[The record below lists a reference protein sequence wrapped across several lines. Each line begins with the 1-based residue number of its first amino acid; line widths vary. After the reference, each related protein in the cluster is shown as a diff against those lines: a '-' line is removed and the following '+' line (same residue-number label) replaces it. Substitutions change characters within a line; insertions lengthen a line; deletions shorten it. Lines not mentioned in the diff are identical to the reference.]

1 MELIIEDINLVDDAT
16 NKGGVAFEG
25 ETLGDFIGTD
35 LDDDTFTLADINKH
49 LVECGIEPITL
60 EQIRII
66 GKVGE

>member
-16 NKGGVAFEG
+16 PTGGKSREG
-25 ETLGDFIGTD
+25 ETLGEFIKD
-35 LDDDTFTLADINKH
+35 SESLSLADINKE
-49 LVECGIEPITL
+49 LVACGIEPIGL